1 MTFRR
6 RILASL
12 APLLGLSAILAAMA
26 AQPGEATIPAP
37 GANSP
42 SISSLVQLL
51 RSVVQLATPAAEYS
65 SASARSERPSPQ
77 AVLPFS
83 ALAGT
88 PLHGSVWM
96 LARRASAPHLPPCLQ
111 HALLRC

>member
-12 APLLGLSAILAAMA
+12 APLLRLSAILAAMA
-26 AQPGEATIPAP
+26 AHPREAMVPASPG
-37 GANSP
+37 
-42 SISSLVQLL
+42 ISSLVHLL
-51 RSVVQLATPAAEYS
+51 RSVVQLATPASDYS
-65 SASARSERPSPQ
+65 SVSARSERPSPQ

-96 LARRASAPHLPPCLQ
+96 LARRASAPHLPLYLQ
-111 HALLRC
+111 HAPLRC